1 MMDGWMLFERN
12 MLSLAAT
19 SPILCKRLSAAQTTR
34 ERYRM
39 IPARNGRTVPAIVD
53 RSGAARPL
61 HSLVDPERES
71 NRLISTINGD
81 TYLILLGLGG
91 GFVADAALARED
103 VHGLLIIEQGIDGV
117 AELFAANDYVR
128 IFGDPRC
135 TLLVDP
141 TAEELESEIFSSYRP
156 ALSGGIAVL
165 PLRPR
170 VDADAE
176 FFSAASDTVKGA
188 IDAISDD
195 YSVQAYFGK
204 RWFANAIRNVLISE
218 HPVPPSAPVRSV
230 AVTAAGPSLDE
241 QIPLIKRRRKESYV
255 LATDTSLPAL
265 LDADIKPDAVI
276 SIDCQH
282 ISYYHFMRGLPE
294 DVPLFLDLAS
304 PPVVASRTA
313 SPRFFSGGH
322 PFTVYVSRSWRSF
335 PRIDT
340 SGGNVTYAAVAL
352 ADAFGAETIDL
363 YGADFS
369 YPRGASYARGTYIHP
384 YFRRLQNR
392 MKPLESQFA
401 SFVFRNESLRIERD
415 GVSGWRYETKP
426 LVGYRTRLERL
437 ATSME
442 AQLVP
447 AYGGGAPIRVPLG
460 KRRRSAE
467 LRLLG
472 SGAATAPAL
481 DFLAG
486 YRKAI
491 EGLPKLTG
499 SLPAYL
505 AALSEGDRDVLTTL
519 LPAAAALRKRSGT
532 GGPGR
537 ILEEV
542 REYCIGELT
551 RLESTPRR

>member
-1 MMDGWMLFERN
+1 MDGWMLFERN

-19 SPILCKRLSAAQTTR
+19 SPNLCKRLSAAQTTR

-61 HSLVDPERES
+61 HSLVDPEREAA
-71 NRLISTINGD
+71 RLVSTINGD

-91 GFVADAALARED
+91 GFAAEAALARED
-103 VHGLLIIEQGIDGV
+103 VHGLLIVEQGVDGV
-117 AELFAANDYVR
+117 AELLAANDYVG

-141 TAEELESEIFSSYRP
+141 TAEDLESEIFRSYRP

-170 VDADAE
+170 VEADAE
-176 FFSAASDTVKGA
+176 FFNAASDTVKGA
-188 IDAISDD
+188 IDSVSDD

-204 RWFANAIRNVLISE
+204 RWFANAIRNILIAE
-218 HPVPPSAPVRSV
+218 RPVPPSAPVRSV
-230 AVTAAGPSLDE
+230 AVTAAGPSLDD
-241 QIPLIKRRRKESYV
+241 QIPLLKRGRGQTFV

-265 LDADIKPDAVI
+265 LDADLKPDAVI

-304 PPVVASRTA
+304 PPVVASRSA
-313 SPRFFSGGH
+313 APRFFTGGH
-322 PFTVYVSRSWRSF
+322 PFTVYVSRRWRPI

-384 YFRRLQNR
+384 FFRRLQNR
-392 MKPLESQFA
+392 LRPLESQFA
-401 SFVFRNESLRIERD
+401 SFVFRNESLRIER
-415 GVSGWRYETKP
+415 GEGRLWRYETKP

-437 ATSME
+437 AAE
-442 AQLVP
+442 IGAKLVP
-447 AYGGGAPIRVPLG
+447 VYGGGAPIRVPID
-460 KRRRSAE
+460 KRKRSAE

-472 SGAATAPAL
+472 SGSAATTARE
-481 DFLAG
+481 FLAG

-491 EGLPKLTG
+491 EKLPKLTG
-499 SLPAYL
+499 SLPAFM
-505 AALSEGDRDVLTTL
+505 AGLSDEDRDVLTTL
-519 LPAAAALRKRSGT
+519 LPAAAALRKRSGA
-532 GGPGR
+532 GGPGK

-542 REYCIGELT
+542 KDYCIGELT
-551 RLESTPRR
+551 RLDSRTTR